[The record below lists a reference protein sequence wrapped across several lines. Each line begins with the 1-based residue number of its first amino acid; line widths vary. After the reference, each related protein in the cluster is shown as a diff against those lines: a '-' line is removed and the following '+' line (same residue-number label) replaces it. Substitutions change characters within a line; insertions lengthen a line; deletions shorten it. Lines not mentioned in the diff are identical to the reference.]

1 MDFHLTNEQQM
12 LRKMYREFAENEV
25 KPLAEEIDEE
35 ERFPMETVEKMAK
48 LGMMGIYFPKEYG
61 GAGGDVLSYAMCV
74 EELAKV
80 CGTTAVIVSA
90 HTSLCCAPIF
100 EHGTEEQKRKY
111 LPDLLSGKK
120 IKRVMIPNVGDFGNL
135 TVKRRDYG
143 NEPTTLRL
151 SKYRTVVVTDRY
163 GVEELRFRSIYKDAD
178 GARQTSDWTN
188 LSDQA
193 DKYELQVDMNY
204 AAWQYFKTSQATQVQ
219 ISFESDSEIR
229 PVSALYNL
237 IGNGDEAAT
246 QEEFRKWYYMDCAAM
261 SFDPYNLAFDPYSK
275 LRVFIKKDQTGGAYA
290 IDYPTHNEGR
300 GIVYPAS
307 ESNPNDAWWKLPDM
321 QHVFMHE
328 MGHCVQWMPKQ
339 GKYIMEGVQDCDR
352 QGYQE
357 GWPDAVKVAS
367 KGYILATQKEEYQ
380 AAIAK
385 SYRNPQSDKY
395 FVWQVD
401 YNTSGAFMSWLRLYN
416 GDFVRMLPWTVLMD
430 ELTNQW
436 SLEDAVK
443 YILKESYPDLTME
456 ELWNEY
462 KTEVEVFL
470 QNN

>member
-1 MDFHLTNEQQM
+1 MALGLLASLSMSGCYGEEDGYQIPDIYKGSWESPKNGAMVAGYAPAPISEAKYDAYLNE
-12 LRKMYREFAENEV
+12 LYIIWDGGNDAWEKKNEYVGAEVEFAS
-25 KPLAEEIDEE
+25 LLT
-35 ERFPMETVEKMAK
+35 ET
-48 LGMMGIYFPKEYG
+48 
-61 GAGGDVLSYAMCV
+61 
-74 EELAKV
+74 KV
-80 CGTTAVIVSA
+80 
-90 HTSLCCAPIF
+90 
-100 EHGTEEQKRKY
+100 
-111 LPDLLSGKK
+111 
-120 IKRVMIPNVGDFGNL
+120 KRVMIPNIGDFGNL
-135 TVKRRDYG
+135 TVKRDNG
-143 NEPTTLRL
+143 LPNATLNL
-151 SKYRTVVVTDRY
+151 SRFRTVVVTTKHGARDC
-163 GVEELRFRSIYKDAD
+163 RFRSIYVDKE
-178 GARQTSDWTN
+178 GNKQYSDWTS
-188 LSDQA
+188 LSEHLANAEMTLNMD
-193 DKYELQVDMNY
+193 YM
-204 AAWQYFKTSQATQVQ
+204 AWKEFRERQSNPLK
-219 ISFESDSEIR
+219 IHFESNSSLRTVEW
-229 PVSALYNL
+229 LYNRYS
-237 IGNGDEAAT
+237 GADAT

-261 SFDPYNLAFDPYSK
+261 SFDPYNLAFDPYGK

>member
-1 MDFHLTNEQQM
+1 MKHWKDIAFGLFVSLTLAACYGEEDSFATPDIYKDYQPVLKDGNTVAGYAAAPLKEAKYDEVLNE
-12 LRKMYREFAENEV
+12 LYLTWDGSISGWEKRDEYVGVEVEFN
-25 KPLAEEIDEE
+25 
-35 ERFPMETVEKMAK
+35 
-48 LGMMGIYFPKEYG
+48 
-61 GAGGDVLSYAMCV
+61 S
-74 EELAKV
+74 
-80 CGTTAVIVSA
+80 
-90 HTSLCCAPIF
+90 
-100 EHGTEEQKRKY
+100 
-111 LPDLLSGKK
+111 LLSGKK

-178 GARQTSDWTN
+178 GARQTSDWMN

-204 AAWQYFKTSQATQVQ
+204 AAWQYFKTSQAAQVQ

-261 SFDPYNLAFDPYSK
+261 SFDPYNLAFDPYGK

-367 KGYILATQKEEYQ
+367 EGYILATQKEEYQ

-430 ELTNQW
+430 ELTSQW

-443 YILKESYPDLTME
+443 YILKESYPDITME